1 MDTKVSKRI
10 VDAVDER
17 RKEIIG
23 FLQKLIQIDSE
34 TGHEAEIQEFIAQTL
49 RQMGLTVD
57 QWEIDTDSLKDHP
70 LFLSPD
76 IPLAGR
82 PNTVGTWKGT
92 GGGRSL
98 LFNGHVDTVP
108 VEPVD
113 QWVDG
118 PFSGVIRN
126 GNIYGRGASDMK
138 SGVAAMTM
146 AVAILQGLG
155 LKPKGDVFLEYTVD
169 EERTGLG
176 TLDCVMKG
184 YKADAG
190 ICCETSNL
198 HVMPAA
204 IGRLWFTIEVRGKP
218 SGISARWESVSAI
231 EKGMKIVQAVDDLE
245 KMRIEDLKHPLYP
258 DNRGA
263 LPLAVTMFD
272 SGTFPSV
279 TPEKAVL
286 RGSFG
291 TMPYEKME
299 DVQQQ
304 LIDQVDR
311 IAKADPWM
319 RNNPPKVS
327 FEDGLICPGAEIPA
341 DHPIVETVKRAFE
354 DVAGE
359 PATVS
364 GRKGGADTRFLIP
377 ESYGNTPTVIFG
389 PGVTPQ
395 MHAMNEYVPVENLI
409 VATKVLALALYDWC
423 H

>member
-1 MDTKVSKRI
+1 MHSTIKQQI
-10 VDAVDER
+10 VDAVDSR
-17 RKEIIG
+17 REEIVG
-23 FLQKLIQIDSE
+23 FLQKLVQINSV
-34 TGHEAEIQEFIAQTL
+34 TGQEAEIQEFIAQKL
-49 RQMGLTVD
+49 RDMGLAVD
-57 QWEIDTDSLKDHP
+57 KWEIDMDSLKDHP

-76 IPLAGR
+76 IPLDGR
-82 PNTVGTWKGT
+82 PNVVGVWRGT
-92 GGGRSL
+92 GRARSL

-108 VEPVD
+108 IDPVD

-118 PFSGVIRN
+118 PVSGVVRD
-126 GNIYGRGASDMK
+126 GNLYGRGASDMK
-138 SGVAAMTM
+138 SGLAAMTM
-146 AVAILQGLG
+146 AVAVLQDLG
-155 LKPKGDVFLEYTVD
+155 LRPKGDVFLEYTVD

-176 TLDCVMKG
+176 TLACVERG

-204 IGRLWFTIEVRGKP
+204 IGRMWFTIEVQGKP

-231 EKGMKIVQAVDDLE
+231 EKGMKIVDAVDDLE

-272 SGTFPSV
+272 SGTFPSI

-286 RGSFG
+286 KGSFG
-291 TMPYEKME
+291 MMPYEKVE

-304 LIDQVDR
+304 LIDQIDR
-311 IAKADPWM
+311 IARSDPWM
-319 RNNPPKVS
+319 RHHPPHVS

-341 DHPIVETVKRAFE
+341 DHPIVETMKAAF
-354 DVAGE
+354 V
-359 PATVS
+359 ATVGEQPTIS

-377 ESYGNTPTVIFG
+377 YGETPTVIFG

-409 VATKVLALALYDWC
+409 VATKVLALAIFNWC
-423 H
+423 N